1 MKDLMMKT
9 KEVQATIR
17 LRLYPTREQELL
29 LKQFCGAA
37 RWVYNW
43 GLQRWKERYV
53 EGLNT
58 TTYDLAA
65 ELALMKCCEPTKWL
79 QQINAQGLQQ
89 SLMNLGVAFR
99 RFFTKQSAYPQFK
112 KRGCKDCFSFPQA
125 VTYNSEKKQLKFHKL
140 GSVSCLGNVK
150 EGSVIKT
157 VTIVREGDGWYACI
171 RTIKEV
177 KEHSPNT
184 KAIGIDMGVS
194 TMATIHDGR
203 KALGFPHHSGLDK
216 IIKRI
221 NILAERLSRKRRVDK
236 VNSKNREKAKAKL
249 AKAYA
254 RLANMRRDH
263 LHKVSSAL
271 VKRYGTFIV
280 EDLKIKN
287 MTKSASGTLEQPG
300 TNVAQKRGL
309 NRVIS
314 KQAWGL
320 FFRMLEYK
328 CNWYG
333 RKFIKVDPKN
343 TSRTCPVCNH
353 IAKEN
358 RESQAVFKCVACGH
372 QAHADHVGALN
383 VLRRGLITA

>member
-1 MKDLMMKT
+1 MKT
-9 KEVQATIR
+9 KEVRATIKV
-17 LRLYPTREQELL
+17 RLYPTREQEQR

-37 RWVYNW
+37 RWIYNW
-43 GLQRWKERYV
+43 GLQRWKQRY
-53 EGLNT
+53 EDGLKT
-58 TTYDLAA
+58 CYYDLAR
-65 ELALMKCCEPTKWL
+65 ELVFVKKMDATSWLKEAL
-79 QQINAQGLQQ
+79 NAGLQQ
-89 SLMNLGVAFR
+89 SLMHLEKAFS
-99 RFFTKQSAYPQFK
+99 RFFKKQTQYPEFK
-112 KRGCKDCFSFPQA
+112 KRGFRESFTFPQGVNYDPTERLMNLPKIGKVLCSRQSNNGIVKG
-125 VTYNSEKKQLKFHKL
+125 VT
-140 GSVSCLGNVK
+140 VVK
-150 EGSVIKT
+150 
-157 VTIVREGDGWYACI
+157 EGDGWYACI
-171 RTIKEV
+171 RTIKIV
-177 KEHSPNT
+177 KERTPNA
-184 KAIGIDMGVS
+184 KAIGIDMGVA
-194 TMATIHDGR
+194 TMATVHDGR

-221 NILAERLSRKRRVDK
+221 NILSERMMRKQRKDK
-236 VNSKNREKAKAKL
+236 VNSKNREKARAKL

-254 RLANMRRDH
+254 RLTNMRRDH

-271 VKRYGTFIV
+271 VKRYGTIVV

-287 MTKSASGTLEQPG
+287 MTKRAVGTVEEPNMRSA
-300 TNVAQKRGL
+300 AKRGL

-343 TSRTCPVCNH
+343 TSRNCPTCNH

-383 VLRRGLITA
+383 VLRRGLIGLSSN

>member
-1 MKDLMMKT
+1 MIKT
-9 KEVQATIR
+9 KEVQATAKV
-17 LRLYPTREQELL
+17 RLYPSAEQEQL

-43 GLQRWKERYV
+43 GLQRWKERQV
-53 EGLNT
+53 EGLSTSPYELVN
-58 TTYDLAA
+58 
-65 ELALMKCCEPTKWL
+65 ELAIVKYCEPTKWL
-79 QQINAQGLQQ
+79 QEINAQGLQQ
-89 SLMNLGVAFR
+89 ALLNLGVAYN
-99 RFFTKQSAYPQFK
+99 RFFKKQAQYPQFK
-112 KRGCKDCFSFPQA
+112 KRTRRDSFSFPQA
-125 VTYNSEKKQLKFHKL
+125 VTVDVSEKVIKFPILKEMPFRGNFKHD
-140 GSVSCLGNVK
+140 SVV
-150 EGSVIKT
+150 KT
-157 VTIVREGDGWYACI
+157 VTIVKEGDGWYACI
-171 RTIKEV
+171 RTIKTVTERT
-177 KEHSPNT
+177 PNA
-184 KAIGIDMGVS
+184 KSIGIDMGVA

-236 VNSKNREKAKAKL
+236 VNSKNREKARAKL

-254 RLANMRRDH
+254 RLTNMRKDH

-271 VKRYGTFIV
+271 VKRYDAIIV

-287 MTKSASGTLEQPG
+287 MTKSAVGTVEEP
-300 TNVAQKRGL
+300 NMRSSAKRGL

-320 FFRMLEYK
+320 FFKMLEYK

-372 QAHADHVGALN
+372 RAHADHVGALN
-383 VLRRGLITA
+383 VLRRGLGSLATC

>member
-1 MKDLMMKT
+1 MKT
-9 KEVQATIR
+9 KDVQAVVR
-17 LRLYPTREQELL
+17 LRLYPTAEQELL

-43 GLQRWKERYV
+43 GLARWKERYA
-53 EGLNT
+53 EGLET
-58 TTYDLAA
+58 SAYTLAD
-65 ELALMKCCEPTKWL
+65 ELVLLKYCEPTKWL
-79 QQINAQGLQQ
+79 QDIQAAGLQQ
-89 SLMNLGVAFR
+89 ALLNLGVAFSN
-99 RFFTKQSAYPQFK
+99 FFKKSKSYPRFK
-112 KRGCKDCFSFPQA
+112 KRGHRDSFSFPQYTVVD
-125 VTYNSEKKQLKFHKL
+125 VTKKQIKLPILK
-140 GSVSCLGNVK
+140 GVDYRGNFK
-150 EGSVIKT
+150 EGSVVKT
-157 VTIVREGDGWYACI
+157 VTVVREGDGWYACI

-177 KEHSPNT
+177 KEHAPNA
-184 KAIGIDMGVS
+184 KAIGIDMGVA
-194 TMATIHDGR
+194 TMATVHDGR

-216 IIKRI
+216 MIRRI
-221 NILAERLSRKRRVDK
+221 NILAEKMSRKKRVDK
-236 VNSKNREKAKAKL
+236 VNSKNREKARAKL

-254 RLANMRRDH
+254 RLTNMRRDH

-271 VKRYGTFIV
+271 VKRYGTIVV

-287 MTKSASGTLEQPG
+287 MTKSASGTLEAPG

-314 KQAWGL
+314 KQAWGM
-320 FFRMLEYK
+320 FFNMLEYK

-333 RKFIKVDPKN
+333 HTFIKVDPKN
-343 TSRTCPVCNH
+343 TSRTCPSCNH

-383 VLRRGLITA
+383 VLRRGLGSLATS